1 MILIIGGAYQGKLD
15 FAKEAFG
22 ITDEDV
28 FVCKDSEI
36 DFSKRCVYALEKF
49 TLACVREGKDP
60 ASYLQ
65 EHREAWEDS
74 ILILRDVFCGV
85 VPMDAETRLWRQ
97 KTGRLAQYL
106 SKEAS
111 QVSRIFCG
119 LEQRLK

>member
-49 TLACVREGKDP
+49 TLACVREGIDP

-65 EHREAWEDS
+65 EHREAWDDS
-74 ILILRDVFCGV
+74 IFICQDFFCGV
-85 VPMDAETRLWRQ
+85 VPMEAEARAWRQ
-97 KTGRLAQYL
+97 ITGRLAQYL
-106 SKEAS
+106 SQEADR
-111 QVSRIFCG
+111 VSRIFCG

>member
-49 TLACVREGKDP
+49 TLACVREGRDP

-65 EHREAWEDS
+65 EHREAWDDS
-74 ILILRDVFCGV
+74 IFICQDFFCGV
-85 VPMDAETRLWRQ
+85 VPMEAEARAWRQ
-97 KTGRLAQYL
+97 ITGRLAQYL
-106 SKEAS
+106 SQEADR
-111 QVSRIFCG
+111 VSRIFCG